1 MISKLAMTGLM
12 MAALAATGA
21 AQRGGGGGRTSGM
34 GDNMQM
40 PSPTRMNRMDIL
52 EKALSLNKD
61 QRKDVKN
68 IMDESQKEA
77 TPLRDQMAKGRADV
91 AAAVEAGKSDAVDQA
106 VKSYA
111 ELETKMAAIELKAF
125 AQIFKLLDSDQQ
137 AKTRDVFPM
146 MGGVFNGK
154 NWMEVQQ

>member
-1 MISKLAMTGLM
+1 MRFLSVGF
-12 MAALAATGA
+12 LAAAMAVTA
-21 AQRGGGGGRTSGM
+21 SAQRGGGGSRNSGM

-40 PSPTRMNRMDIL
+40 GSAPRLNRMDML

-77 TPLRDQMAKGRADV
+77 TPLREQMVKGRADV
-91 AAAVEAGKSDAVDQA
+91 AAAVESGKADGLDQA

-111 ELETKMAAIELKAF
+111 DLETKMATIELKAF

-146 MGGVFNGK
+146 MSGVFNGK
-154 NWMEVQQ
+154 NWTEVQQ

>member
-1 MISKLAMTGLM
+1 MITRFLAVGF
-12 MAALAATGA
+12 LAAAMAVTA
-21 AQRGGGGGRTSGM
+21 SAQRGGGNRNSGM
-34 GDNMQM
+34 GDNMPM
-40 PSPTRMNRMDIL
+40 GSPQRMNRMDML

-68 IMDESQKEA
+68 IMDESHKEA
-77 TPLRDQMAKGRADV
+77 APLRDQLVKGRADV
-91 AAAVEAGKSDAVDQA
+91 AAAVESGKSDAVDQA

-111 ELETKMAAIELKAF
+111 DLQTKMAAIELKAF

-137 AKTRDVFPM
+137 QKTRDVFPM
-146 MGGVFNGK
+146 MGGVFSGK

>member
-1 MISKLAMTGLM
+1 MMTRFLAVGFLAAALAMT
-12 MAALAATGA
+12 AS
-21 AQRGGGGGRTSGM
+21 AQRGGGGRSSGM

-40 PSPTRMNRMDIL
+40 GSPQRMNRMDML
-52 EKALSLNKD
+52 EKTLSLNKD

-68 IMDESQKEA
+68 IMDEAQKEA
-77 TPLRDQMAKGRADV
+77 APLREQMAKGRADV
-91 AAAVEAGKSDAVDQA
+91 ASAVESGKADSVDQA

-111 ELETKMAAIELKAF
+111 DLQTKMATIELKAF

-137 AKTRDVFPM
+137 QKTRDVFPM
-146 MGGVFNGK
+146 MGGVFSSK

>member
-1 MISKLAMTGLM
+1 MTMRFLAVGFLVAA
-12 MAALAATGA
+12 MAVTAS
-21 AQRGGGGGRTSGM
+21 AQRGGGGRTSGM
-34 GDNMQM
+34 GDNMQVGSA
-40 PSPTRMNRMDIL
+40 PRMNRLDML

-68 IMDESQKEA
+68 VMDEAQKEA
-77 TPLRDQMAKGRADV
+77 APLHEQLVKGRAEV
-91 AAAVEAGKSDAVDQA
+91 AAAVESGKADGVDQA

-111 ELETKMAAIELKAF
+111 ELQTKMAAIELKAF
-125 AQIFKLLDSDQQ
+125 AQIFKGLDSDQQ
-137 AKTRDVFPM
+137 QKTRDVFPM